1 MPDYDLSSIGAVSA
15 AAGLARTR
23 ADQEPSQDSYNA
35 GWLHGYA
42 DALADA
48 AKQLE
53 PQQGLIDAIIGYMG
67 EHNDSAE
74 LYAILHDD
82 LGLSHED
89 ILSLGFDL
97 PQCQEGGNKTI
108 TVLVVEPMKP
118 CRVQEIGGDLESM
131 QAIVGGYIEA
141 VTPFNEPVAIVC
153 NEEGKLQGL
162 PYNRPLVDQSGL
174 PYDILCGTF
183 FIAGIQ
189 GENFAS
195 LTDEQISCYKGLYD
209 NMMVLTA
216 EKDVKSMEKKKGGNS
231 HER

>member
-23 ADQEPSQDSYNA
+23 ADQEPFQDSYNA
-35 GWLHGYA
+35 AWLHGYA

-53 PQQGLIDAIIGYMG
+53 PQQELIDAIIGYMG

-97 PQCQEGGNKTI
+97 PQCQEGGRTI

-118 CRVQEIGGDLESM
+118 CRVQEISSDLESM
-131 QAIVGGYIEA
+131 QAIVGGYIEE
-141 VTPFNEPVAIVC
+141 VMPFREPVAIVC
-153 NEEGKLQGL
+153 NEEGKNQGL
-162 PYNRPLVDQSGL
+162 PLNRPLTDRHGV
-174 PYDILCGTF
+174 PYDFLCGTF
-183 FIAGIQ
+183 FIAGVE
-189 GENFAS
+189 GEHFVS
-195 LTDEQISCYKGLYD
+195 LTDAQIRTYKELYD
-209 NMMVLTA
+209 NMVVLTA
-216 EKDVKSMEKKKGGNS
+216 EKEAKPTEKQKGGKN